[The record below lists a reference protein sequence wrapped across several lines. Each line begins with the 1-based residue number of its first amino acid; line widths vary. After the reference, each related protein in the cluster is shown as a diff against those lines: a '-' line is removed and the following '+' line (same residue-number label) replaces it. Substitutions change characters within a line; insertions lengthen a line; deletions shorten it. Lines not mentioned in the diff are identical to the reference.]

1 MAIDTIYASRDVSV
15 LAKERGRR
23 SLWLESLQIRVGIHI
38 GEVVAGVLGEKL
50 PKFTLFGLWSNVN
63 TKLLEWNRQ
72 ANQTRYEYR
81 KHSIL

>member
-1 MAIDTIYASRDVSV
+1 MIYATQDVSV

-23 SLWLESLQIRVGIHI
+23 ILWLESLQIRVGIHI
-38 GEVVAGVLGEKL
+38 GEVVAGVLGETL
-50 PKFTLFGLWSNVN
+50 PKFTLFGHNVN
-63 TKLLEWNRQ
+63 TQLLEWNRQ